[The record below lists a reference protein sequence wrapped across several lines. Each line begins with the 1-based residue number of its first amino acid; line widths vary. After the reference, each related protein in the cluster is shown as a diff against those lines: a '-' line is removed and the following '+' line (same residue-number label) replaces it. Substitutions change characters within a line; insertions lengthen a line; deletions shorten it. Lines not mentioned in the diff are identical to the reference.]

1 MLALVLLAAD
11 NIEEGDKL
19 IDLIREYQNQM
30 YKAAFNVVHNRQDA
44 EDAVQNT
51 FLYLIKHRKMPD
63 PSDPK
68 AGLLLLISV
77 RQRAINIYNYNK
89 SHTHISLQD
98 IEDTA
103 EQDSSAERAAEI
115 ADAVEKLQ
123 PDLQE
128 LLLLRYTE
136 MLTTSEIAALK
147 GMKPDTVQKKLK
159 KARQKLHDI
168 LTEGE

>member
-1 MLALVLLAAD
+1 MLALVLLVAD
-11 NIEEGDKL
+11 NIEEGDELIKL
-19 IDLIREYQNQM
+19 IRKYQDQM
-30 YKAAFNVVHNRQDA
+30 YKAAFSIVHNEHDA

-51 FLYLIKHRKMPD
+51 FLYLINHNKMPD
-63 PSDPK
+63 PSDPN
-68 AGLLLLISV
+68 AGILLLISV

-136 MLTTSEIAALK
+136 MLTTSEIAKLK
-147 GMKPDTVQKKLK
+147 GMKLDTLQKKLK